1 MSGTLIAIGGVI
13 LAVLAALWKAFAAGQ
28 TSQQN
33 KERKQDEETRK
44 EFDKIDSAA
53 PDFDA
58 SVNRLRDRSTNRKPG
73 SK

>member
-1 MSGTLIAIGGVI
+1 MSGTLIAIGAAV
-13 LAVLAALWKAFAAGQ
+13 LAILAALWKAFSAGQ
-28 TSQQN
+28 ASQQN

-58 SVNRLRDRSTNRKPG
+58 SVNRLRDRSNNRKPG